1 MSPAS
6 PSFFSPLHR
15 QAEGQLFFCL
25 TLFYLTKV
33 RFQTLLF
40 SVRNSP
46 NENCYKVKK
55 RGLKKEIKF
64 FWEWLKREIVSVSVS
79 AHSSPTKMWR
89 VGKTIL
95 TTHSTFRYLQLVK
108 KITCDA
114 LMSIRYTF
122 FPHCNVFSEVCLKH
136 RWLPHL
142 FRSSPWSSSHIHK
155 SRVFGVKRTIT
166 ALQMWKRASRS
177 TSVIGGVKDSSCVI
191 DLCSEDWRRREKKT
205 RLFFEFLT
213 CQFKHTF
220 KITRI
225 LCAFML
231 SELYLKCR
239 KSLSFLTCAWIRAAP
254 GAKDVMGFFLLF
266 FSTSVQIRRVLRVT
280 SQRIYRVCSIASF
293 VTSFFFMRIKYGN
306 L

>member
-1 MSPAS
+1 MSFPKCVWS
-6 PSFFSPLHR
+6 TD
-15 QAEGQLFFCL
+15 GCL
-25 TLFYLTKV
+25 TYSEAHPGLHHIFIRAVCLESNGRLRLY
-33 RFQTLLF
+33 R
-40 SVRNSP
+40 
-46 NENCYKVKK
+46 CG
-55 RGLKKEIKF
+55 RGLPEVLLLSEGSKTRAVLLI
-64 FWEWLKREIVSVSVS
+64 S
-79 AHSSPTKMWR
+79 AVR
-89 VGKTIL
+89 
-95 TTHSTFRYLQLVK
+95 
-108 KITCDA
+108 
-114 LMSIRYTF
+114 
-122 FPHCNVFSEVCLKH
+122 
-136 RWLPHL
+136 
-142 FRSSPWSSSHIHK
+142 
-155 SRVFGVKRTIT
+155 
-166 ALQMWKRASRS
+166 
-177 TSVIGGVKDSSCVI
+177 IGG
-191 DLCSEDWRRREKKT
+191 RGKKN

-306 L
+306 LWL